1 LPSLPSE
8 QRAFFEKDN
17 LAAVSTLGRDGGP
30 RVTMAWVDLDGEDI
44 LLNSTQRRLWPKNLE
59 RDPRIALCAF
69 DKQNVFHNVAVIGRV
84 ISITTE
90 GGWEHIQK
98 LARKYGLAEYK
109 GATDRIIIRVAVERS
124 YLYRSDPGPAR
135 TRP

>member
-1 LPSLPSE
+1 MAALPPE
-8 QRAFFEKDN
+8 QREFFEKDN
-17 LAAVSTLGRDGGP
+17 LAAVSTLGVDGGP
-30 RVTMAWVDLDGEDI
+30 RVTMAWVDLDGDEI

-69 DKQNVFHNVAVIGRV
+69 DKKNVFHNVAVIGRV
-84 ISITTE
+84 ISMTTE

-109 GATDRIIIRVAVERS
+109 GPSDRIIIRVAVERS
-124 YLYRSDPGPAR
+124 YLYRSSLGQASG
-135 TRP
+135 